1 MESLQSGHDF
11 RPEPVTDISGLLPA
25 EDVCSDVQR
34 PVTMWCLCVD
44 VGHPHA
50 MLRVLHMV

>member
-1 MESLQSGHDF
+1 MESLQSGHDV

-34 PVTMWCLCVD
+34 PVTVWCLCVD
-44 VGHPHA
+44 IGHPHA
-50 MLRVLHMV
+50 MLRVLPMV